1 MTELE
6 SAVRERL
13 FSLQDLQYRDFQ
25 CKLIPNVNKSNVI
38 GVRTPELR
46 KFAKELSKT
55 PAAAEFMSL
64 LPHKYYEENNLH
76 GFLIE
81 GIKDFDKAVSAV
93 DVLLPYVD
101 NWATCDLI
109 SPKVFGSHLPELMGH
124 IKRWISSDKT
134 YTVRF
139 GVEMLMSFY
148 LGEGFEPSQPEHV
161 AGIVSGEY
169 YVNMMVAWY
178 FATALAKQPEAIMPF
193 FSEKRLADWTHN
205 KAILKCIESYRIPEE
220 TKAYLRTLRIS
231 EARHYR

>member
-93 DVLLPYVD
+93 DALLPYVD

-109 SPKVFGSHLPELMGH
+109 SPKVFGSHLPELMGN

-148 LGEGFEPSQPEHV
+148 LGEGFEPSQPELV

-205 KAILKCIESYRIPEE
+205 KAISKCIESYRIPEE
-220 TKAYLRTLRIS
+220 TKAYLRTLKILA
-231 EARHYR
+231 ARHDR